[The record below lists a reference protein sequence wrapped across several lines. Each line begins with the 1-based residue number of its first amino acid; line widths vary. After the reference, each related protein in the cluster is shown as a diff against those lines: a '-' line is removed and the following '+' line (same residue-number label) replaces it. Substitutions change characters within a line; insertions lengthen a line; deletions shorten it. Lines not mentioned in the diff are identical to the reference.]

1 MGLDAVIDITAAER
15 STVLALLERYLPG
28 TTAWVYGSRVKWTST
43 PQSDLDLVVF
53 ATPEQRPQVG
63 DLREAFEQSNLP
75 FRVDLFV
82 WDDVSEPVRRRI
94 EMEHVTLPRIRH
106 RKHDDR
112 WKEVPLGKLVDIFD
126 GPHATPKKTTTG
138 PVFLGISNLAS
149 GRLDLSQREYLSEDD
164 YVRWTRRVTPRTN
177 DIVFSY
183 ETRLGE
189 AALIPKGLRAC
200 LGRRMGL
207 LRPKAGA
214 IDARFLLYAFLGE
227 NFQNTIRTRT
237 VYGSTVDRIPLTDM
251 GEFPIYVP
259 QEIAEQRAIAHTLGI
274 LDDKIELNR
283 RMNETLEAM
292 ARELFKSWFV
302 DFDPVRAK
310 MAGRDPGLP
319 KHLADLFPDRLVDS
333 PIGVIPRGW
342 ELRSLAEVAERLHDP
357 CNPELTPDL
366 PIDHFS
372 IPAFDDGQT
381 PRKEFGKHIRSVKLR
396 VPANAVLLSKLNPE
410 IERVWLADPTSD
422 RQALCSTEFLVLH
435 ARSPFKRSFVYC
447 LARSPKFRRAIEGLA
462 TGTSKSHQRA
472 RANAILS
479 LQVAYPPSAT
489 VHAFDKTASGMLD
502 RTLSLRREI
511 DNLVDLRDTLLP
523 KLVSGDVRIRVQQNG
538 ALTL

>member
-1 MGLDAVIDITAAER
+1 MARACQVAPN
-15 STVLALLERYLPG
+15 VLPARVNQHVAIIRPDPTKLSPQFLRYFLVCPEVQTTLLSWAGSGGTRNALTKGMIE
-28 TTAWVYGSRVKWTST
+28 S
-43 PQSDLDLVVF
+43 
-53 ATPEQRPQVG
+53 
-63 DLREAFEQSNLP
+63 FEVRAP
-75 FRVDLFV
+75 K
-82 WDDVSEPVRRRI
+82 DVS
-94 EMEHVTLPRIRH
+94 
-106 RKHDDR
+106 
-112 WKEVPLGKLVDIFD
+112 
-126 GPHATPKKTTTG
+126 
-138 PVFLGISNLAS
+138 
-149 GRLDLSQREYLSEDD
+149 
-164 YVRWTRRVTPRTN
+164 
-177 DIVFSY
+177 
-183 ETRLGE
+183 
-189 AALIPKGLRAC
+189 
-200 LGRRMGL
+200 
-207 LRPKAGA
+207 
-214 IDARFLLYAFLGE
+214 
-227 NFQNTIRTRT
+227 
-237 VYGSTVDRIPLTDM
+237 
-251 GEFPIYVP
+251 
-259 QEIAEQRAIAHTLGI
+259 EQRAIAHILGT

-283 RMNETLEAM
+283 RMNGTLEAM
-292 ARELFKSWFV
+292 ARALFKSWFV

-310 MAGRDPGLP
+310 RAGRDPALP

-381 PRKEFGKHIRSVKLR
+381 ARKEFGKHIRSVKLR
-396 VPANAVLLSKLNPE
+396 VPASAVLVSKLNPE

-472 RANAILS
+472 RADAILS

-538 ALTL
+538 AFTL